1 MKEYEVSARRC
12 SRLLGLWRST
22 LLYRC
27 RRADDSALRK
37 QLRTLAEELPRY
49 GYWRLYRKLRRSGL
63 KINHKRVYRL
73 YREEGLVV
81 RKRSRK
87 KLGRARV
94 PASSP
99 LRPNVRWS
107 MDFVSDSIATGRTFR
122 TLNVVDDCSREAL
135 AMEVDFSLPAVRVVR
150 VLEQIA
156 AERGYPESIV
166 TDNGP
171 EFISIALGIWAEDHS
186 VKLAFIQPGKPV
198 QNCYVESFNGRFR
211 DECLNERWFTTLDD
225 ARRSITGWMQHYNEE
240 REHGSLGMTPRE
252 FAKTRAMERVEN
264 AQSAF
269 PTLPTAPATV
279 TPKASTI

>member
-1 MKEYEVSARRC
+1 MSARRC

-22 LLYRC
+22 LRYRC

-73 YREEGLVV
+73 YREEGLAV

-122 TLNVVDDCSREAL
+122 TLNVVDDCSREVL
-135 AMEVDFSLPAVRVVR
+135 AMEVDFSLPAIRVVR

-171 EFISIALGIWAEDHS
+171 EFISIALGIWAEDHN

-225 ARRSITGWMQHYNEE
+225 ARRSIAAWMQHYNEE

-252 FAKTRAMERVEN
+252 FAKTRAVERVEN
-264 AQSAF
+264 AESAF
-269 PTLPTAPATV
+269 PTLPTAPATA